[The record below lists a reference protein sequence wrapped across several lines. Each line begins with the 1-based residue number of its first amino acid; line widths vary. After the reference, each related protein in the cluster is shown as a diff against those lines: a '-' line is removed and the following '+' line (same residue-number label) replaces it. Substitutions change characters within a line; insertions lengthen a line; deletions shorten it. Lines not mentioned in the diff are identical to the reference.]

1 VRLTIIKHWS
11 MTMNDMKLKKA
22 VEEELEWEP
31 SIDAE
36 HIGVA
41 AEDGVVTL
49 SGHVGNYAQKF
60 AAEAATRRVK
70 GVRAIAEEI
79 EVRFPEDRKLA
90 DDQIAKRALDV
101 ISWDSTIP
109 KDAFQVKV
117 QHGVVTLTGEADWH
131 FQRDDAESAVRKL
144 SGVKG
149 LINEIKIKPK
159 VQAIDIKNRIET
171 ALKRNAEVEADAIKV
186 TVQNGRVTLNG
197 KVKAWYERDLAERTA
212 WSAPGVMSV
221 EDRISIN

>member
-1 VRLTIIKHWS
+1 
-11 MTMNDMKLKKA
+11 MNDMKLKKA

-49 SGHVGNYAQKF
+49 SGHVRNYAQKL

-144 SGVKG
+144 SGVKA

-159 VQAIDIKNRIET
+159 VEATDIKNRIET

-212 WSAPGVMSV
+212 WSAPGVLSV